1 MLLIGARLL
10 RWLLERVAATN
21 SRELFTLAVVVAAIG
36 IGFGASELF
45 GLSFALGAFVAGL
58 VVGESGHHHRA
69 VTELQPLQDAFAAL
83 FFVAMGMLF
92 DPSILVREPLR
103 VLTVVAIIVLGKFVA
118 TFLIVRL
125 LRYPTGTALTIAAG
139 LAQIG
144 EFSFI
149 LAEAGVTLRL
159 LPAEG
164 QSLIVAGALLSI
176 ALNSFLLYAAE
187 AIQNRIASPVSA

>member
-1 MLLIGARLL
+1 
-10 RWLLERVAATN
+10 
-21 SRELFTLAVVVAAIG
+21 
-36 IGFGASELF
+36 
-45 GLSFALGAFVAGL
+45 
-58 VVGESGHHHRA
+58 
-69 VTELQPLQDAFAAL
+69 
-83 FFVAMGMLF
+83 MGMLF

-103 VLTVVAIIVLGKFVA
+103 VLTVVAIIVLGKFVV

-149 LAEAGVTLRL
+149 LAEAAVTLRL

-164 QSLIVAGALLSI
+164 QSLIVAAPLLST
-176 ALNSFLLYAAE
+176 AFNSFLPSPSQPL
-187 AIQNRIASPVSA
+187 QNPIAS

>member
-1 MLLIGARLL
+1 
-10 RWLLERVAATN
+10 
-21 SRELFTLAVVVAAIG
+21 
-36 IGFGASELF
+36 
-45 GLSFALGAFVAGL
+45 
-58 VVGESGHHHRA
+58 
-69 VTELQPLQDAFAAL
+69 LQPLQDAFAAL

-103 VLTVVAIIVLGKFVA
+103 VLAVVAIIVLGKFVA

-125 LRYPTGTALTIAAG
+125 LRQPTGTALTIAAG

-149 LAEAGVTLRL
+149 LADVGVTLRL

-164 QSLIVAGALLSI
+164 QSLIVAGALISI
-176 ALNSFLLYAAE
+176 ALNSFLLLAVG
-187 AIQNRIASPVSA
+187 AIQSRAALPVLA